1 MYFFSLS
8 LLLCKGCLHSLLCP
22 DYTVLLAGYTLQC
35 KYKGLQNTNTQIR
48 ASFSESGDFIICGSD
63 DGSVYFWSTKT
74 GSESEASPVE
84 TSSAASQEK
93 SGSYEHFHAHSD
105 IATVAIFA
113 PHGARRSLKLQS
125 PRASD
130 KVRLLNLTLFLC

>member
-1 MYFFSLS
+1 MKLDNLCSLES
-8 LLLCKGCLHSLLCP
+8 CINF
-22 DYTVLLAGYTLQC
+22 AGYTLQC

-74 GSESEASPVE
+74 GSEVEPSPVE
-84 TSSAASQEK
+84 SSSAASQEK
-93 SGSYEHFHAHSD
+93 SGAYEHFHAHTD

-113 PHGARRSLKLQS
+113 PKGARRTLKPQS
-125 PRASD
+125 PRATD
-130 KVRLLNLTLFLC
+130 KVGFLCS